1 MNQPCTVLI
10 SSDGKLSSIDI
21 ATLRAD
27 LESKDIQKKR
37 NAVKSAI
44 IQMSNGKD
52 MSDLLMT
59 VIRFCVTVDDHEL
72 TKLLHMYGSACWV
85 MKYSYW
91 ECAQKCDDK
100 GELKPEM
107 ILVCNAIMNNL
118 KHANEFIRGCTLRFL
133 SKITEEEILEPL
145 VCPATSVSWRRCPT
159 SRRTSSITPRTSERT
174 RCSLGCHYSHT
185 LRVVT
190 PSTNSTAI
198 VS

>member
-10 SSDGKLSSIDI
+10 SSDGKLSAVDL

-72 TKLLHMYGSACWV
+72 TKLLHMYCNYYMHSF
-85 MKYSYW
+85 YSYW
-91 ECAQKCDDK
+91 ECAQKCDEN

-118 KHANEFIRGCTLRFL
+118 KHANEYIRGCTLRFL

-145 VCPATSVSWRRCPT
+145 VIIYVL
-159 SRRTSSITPRTSERT
+159 I
-174 RCSLGCHYSHT
+174 
-185 LRVVT
+185 VT
-190 PSTNSTAI
+190 YRFLI
-198 VS
+198 LKRI

>member
-1 MNQPCTVLI
+1 MNQACTVLI
-10 SSDGKLSSIDI
+10 SSDGKLSSIDL

-52 MSDLLMT
+52 MSDLIMT

-72 TKLLHMYGSACWV
+72 TKLLHMYLELWNAWFS
-85 MKYSYW
+85 SFW

-118 KHANEFIRGCTLRFL
+118 KHANEYIRGCTLRFL
-133 SKITEEEILEPL
+133 SKITEDEILEPL
-145 VCPATSVSWRRCPT
+145 VGFHPW
-159 SRRTSSITPRTSERT
+159 
-174 RCSLGCHYSHT
+174 L
-185 LRVVT
+185 L
-190 PSTNSTAI
+190 STGAI
-198 VS
+198 H

>member
-1 MNQPCTVLI
+1 MIYIRYSIYFFFNDEIDSPAIFGKFPFLRLRVISFSCRKRQKIHHFSIQMNQPCTVLI
-10 SSDGKLSSIDI
+10 SSDGKLSAVDL

-72 TKLLHMYGSACWV
+72 TKLLHMYCNYYLHSF
-85 MKYSYW
+85 YSYW
-91 ECAQKCDDK
+91 ECAQKCDEN

-118 KHANEFIRGCTLRFL
+118 KHANEYIRGCTLRFL

-145 VCPATSVSWRRCPT
+145 V
-159 SRRTSSITPRTSERT
+159 IF
-174 RCSLGCHYSHT
+174 
-185 LRVVT
+185 
-190 PSTNSTAI
+190 
-198 VS
+198 

>member
-72 TKLLHMYGSACWV
+72 TKLLHI
-85 MKYSYW
+85 YW
-91 ECAQKCDDK
+91 ECAQKCDENGD
-100 GELKPEM
+100 LKPEM

-118 KHANEFIRGCTLRFL
+118 KHANEYIRGCTLRFL
-133 SKITEEEILEPL
+133 SKIPEEEILEPL
-145 VCPATSVSWRRCPT
+145 IPYIKENLEHHSPYVRKNAVLTWY
-159 SRRTSSITPRTSERT
+159 
-174 RCSLGCHYSHT
+174 G
-185 LRVVT
+185 
-190 PSTNSTAI
+190 
-198 VS
+198 